1 MQIIDARP
9 WWRGNSIW
17 FWFAALIAIV
27 LVVWGFSMS
36 CSSLYNAAFPVAG
49 EYETRLPGA
58 CYTVGNTDNYFVC
71 PQSPWEDMLRN
82 YARNAVYIPAALAEF
97 LTPLIFLIPL
107 AALFLMAV
115 LLRFILK

>member
-1 MQIIDARP
+1 MQAIEARR
-9 WWRGNSIW
+9 WWRGNSVW

-27 LVVWGFSMS
+27 LVMWGFSMS

-82 YARNAVYIPAALAEF
+82 YARNAVYIPAALAGF

-107 AALFLMAV
+107 AALFLVAV
-115 LLRFILK
+115 LLRLILK